1 MKSWLVQV
9 DARISAVEESQATAQ
24 QLTHQAL
31 DRVRADV
38 DASLAKLHTDMD
50 ASLAREVAQIEFS
63 CNAAMGEMTSA
74 GIEQLSASTATA
86 GARAPSRFGTYQLG
100 KNRTAELTEC
110 AGQNVAVM
118 RPSIRM
124 P

>member
-24 QLTHQAL
+24 QLTQKAL

-38 DASLAKLHTDMD
+38 DARLAKLHADMD
-50 ASLAREVAQIEFS
+50 ASLAREIAQIEFS

-86 GARAPSRFGTYQLG
+86 GADGLQRFGNHQLG
-100 KNRTAELTEC
+100 ESRTAELTEC
-110 AGQNVAVM
+110 AGHEAAH
-118 RPSIRM
+118 
-124 P
+124 